1 MLFMKHVLPR
11 LFKPMQ
17 PCGNFR
23 GLLLLLLTA
32 NCLPLLLLATAVV
45 DSVSN
50 SRPLP
55 QLLLRP
61 SVDMLMLLPCPRGT
75 PSNRRRTASDIPGAA
90 QSSLSLPL
98 LLLLLAML

>member
-1 MLFMKHVLPR
+1 MKHVLPR
-11 LFKPMQ
+11 LFRPMQ
-17 PCGNFR
+17 PCGSCP
-23 GLLLLLLTA
+23 GLLVLLLLAA

-45 DSVSN
+45 VESVSS

-61 SVDMLMLLPCPRGT
+61 SVDMLMLLPCPRGPPT
-75 PSNRRRTASDIPGAA
+75 KRRRTASDMPGAA

-98 LLLLLAML
+98 LLLATL